1 MNRKFLLLICGLV
14 SALLMG
20 VVPAFAHSF
29 GELPILYSDNTPMY
43 DVGGRLQ
50 MDLYNSYED
59 GTRTLCPWNG
69 YDFGFGTGWNID
81 AVSIAHNG
89 NPSTPQLWNIIGSEV
104 GDTNQEA
111 IHQENN
117 IFSFTSYG
125 NGGFV
130 HATSS
135 QLASIEG
142 DVDAVEHHSASFS
155 ELGNLSWIYFSLKE
169 DHPKEGFYASDVY
182 GYLMNGSTPYPLW
195 HYSYEQIG
203 IKETD
208 NIDALFVGYSEI
220 LFSLE
225 GDSNIYLS
233 YLNKSEPIVWAQWN
247 GEEGIDVDALDI
259 EDSQPI
265 PEPASMIL
273 LGSLAT
279 GLFGVFGIRRKFSRR

>member
-1 MNRKFLLLICGLV
+1 
-14 SALLMG
+14 MG

-29 GELPILYSDNTPMY
+29 GELPILYSDDTAMY
-43 DVGGRLQ
+43 DIDGRLQ

-69 YDFGFGTGWNID
+69 YDFGFGIGWNID

-104 GDTNQEA
+104 GDSNGNA

-125 NGGFV
+125 DNDFV

-135 QLASIEG
+135 QLASIER

-169 DHPKEGFYASDVY
+169 DHPDEGFYASDVY
-182 GYLMNGSTPYPLW
+182 GYFIYNSTPYLLW
-195 HYSYEQIG
+195 HFSYEQIG
-203 IKETD
+203 ISKAD
-208 NIDALFVGYSEI
+208 NIDALFVGENEI
-220 LFSLE
+220 LFSLA
-225 GDSNIYLS
+225 GSSDIYLS
-233 YLNKSEPIVWAQWN
+233 YLDGSEPIVWAQWN

-265 PEPASMIL
+265 PEPTSMIL
-273 LGSLAT
+273 LGSLVT
-279 GLFGVFGIRRKFSRR
+279 GLFGVFGIRKRSRV